1 MSISLILGGARSGQ
15 SGRAEALVNKSGLPV
30 TYVATA
36 PHIDGDSEWVA
47 RIEHHRKN
55 RPGHWQTLEEELE
68 LADLIERQSEAE
80 SVLLV
85 DCLTLWLFNLIQH
98 DRDVDAETS
107 CLCEALQRAGGDVVL
122 VSNEVGMGLVPE
134 TESGRLFRDAQGRL
148 NQAVAAVSDRVELVA
163 AGIPLVLKG
172 ERT

>member
-1 MSISLILGGARSGQ
+1 VSISLILGGARSGK

-36 PHIDGDSEWVA
+36 PHIDGDSEWAA

-55 RPGHWQTLEEELE
+55 RPEHWQTLEEELE
-68 LADLIERQSEAE
+68 LPALIERQAKTKTA
-80 SVLLV
+80 LLV
-85 DCLTLWLFNLIQH
+85 DCLTLWLFNLMQN
-98 DRDVDAETS
+98 DRDLDAEIS
-107 CLCEALQRAGGDVVL
+107 RLCEALQQAGGDVVL

-134 TESGRLFRDAQGRL
+134 TESGRMFRDAQGRL
-148 NQAVAAVSDRVELVA
+148 NQAVAAVADRVELVA